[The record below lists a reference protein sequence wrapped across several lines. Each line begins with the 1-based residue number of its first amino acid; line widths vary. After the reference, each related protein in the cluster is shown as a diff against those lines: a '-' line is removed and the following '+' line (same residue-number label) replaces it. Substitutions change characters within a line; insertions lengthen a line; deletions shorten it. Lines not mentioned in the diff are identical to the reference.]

1 MINIFSRNI
10 FTRYIAPLGITLALA
25 GCASTAI
32 SNNYYLLNASQSTAE
47 QQPSSTD
54 KSKKLLVKPV
64 VLADFLNQKFLVMQ
78 KGNQLYV
85 SETHQWAQPLA
96 GSITQAIA
104 EDLRTGLSD
113 WRVSKSQLNR
123 GDRSP
128 HTLLVA
134 IDQFHPN
141 NESLV
146 SLKGSFQIR
155 NGKELVLEDHFFIA
169 QALEQD
175 GFSQSVSQLRNLLSQ
190 LATKISTQ
198 LNAIES

>member
-1 MINIFSRNI
+1 MINISIGNI
-10 FTRYIAPLGITLALA
+10 FTRYIAPLGLTLALA
-25 GCASTAI
+25 GCASSGI
-32 SNNYYLLNASQSTAE
+32 NNSYYLLNVSQTADE
-47 QQPSSTD
+47 LQQPSIN
-54 KSKKLLVKPV
+54 KSKQLLVEPV

-78 KGNQLYV
+78 KNNQLFV
-85 SETHQWAQPLA
+85 SATHQWAQPLA
-96 GSITQAIA
+96 GSVTLAITDELRA
-104 EDLRTGLSD
+104 DLSA
-113 WRVSKSQLNR
+113 WRVSKSRLNPGNR
-123 GDRSP
+123 TAY
-128 HTLLVA
+128 TLLVA

-198 LNAIES
+198 LKAIES